1 MEMLSDAEILEEAKQ
16 YVKWDPN
23 DETKSQINSFLEA
36 NNVVELRSALST
48 RLAFGTAGLRGA
60 MGAGYNKMNELVMLQ
75 TTQGIS
81 KYLVDQLGAE
91 AKTKVRFLES
101 DESHAFN
108 SFFKSAIS
116 CS

>member
-1 MEMLSDAEILEEAKQ
+1 MEILSDADILEEAKQ
-16 YVKWDPN
+16 YVTWDPN

-91 AKTKVRFLES
+91 AKTKVRFLTC

-108 SFFKSAIS
+108 SFF
-116 CS
+116 

>member
-1 MEMLSDAEILEEAKQ
+1 MTNPDKKICLSEMLTDAEILEEARQ
-16 YVKWDPN
+16 YVKRDPN
-23 DETKSQINSFLEA
+23 DETRSQIDSFFEA
-36 NNVVELRSALST
+36 SKVVELRSALST

-91 AKTKVRFLES
+91 AKTKVRFVTSL
-101 DESHAFN
+101 
-108 SFFKSAIS
+108 
-116 CS
+116 

>member
-1 MEMLSDAEILEEAKQ
+1 VTNHRKKFYLSEMLSDAEILEEARQ

-23 DETKSQINSFLEA
+23 DETRSQIDSFLEA
-36 NNVVELRSALST
+36 SNVVELRSALSN

-81 KYLVDQLGAE
+81 KYLMDQLGAE
-91 AKTKVRFLES
+91 AKTKVRFVTS
-101 DESHAFN
+101 
-108 SFFKSAIS
+108 
-116 CS
+116 